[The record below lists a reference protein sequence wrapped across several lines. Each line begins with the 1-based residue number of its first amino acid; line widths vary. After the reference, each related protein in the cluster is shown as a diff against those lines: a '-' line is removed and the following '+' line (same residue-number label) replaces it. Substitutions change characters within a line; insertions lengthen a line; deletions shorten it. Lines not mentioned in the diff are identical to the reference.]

1 MDDKLNYQQVKTL
14 FDNLDLSGLRT
25 KTKFLKGAPFI
36 EIIKEVQHGK
46 HDLLIKTAE
55 ASDSML
61 KSIFGATDM
70 HLMRK
75 CPCPVWIIKKSNQ
88 VKFSHIIAAIDPDP
102 EFPENKELNK
112 EILEHA
118 ISLARQENSRL
129 YIVHAWTFVGED
141 KFRSVRSTMTK
152 AEVDELAHMI
162 KEDHQHWLNET
173 IKQHDLSGIDYKIQ
187 LLKGVPGWVI
197 SRVAAKTQADLIVMG
212 TVART
217 GIEGFFIGNTAE
229 KILRTVDC
237 SVLAIKPKGFKSP
250 VKP

>member
-1 MDDKLNYQQVKTL
+1 
-14 FDNLDLSGLRT
+14 
-25 KTKFLKGAPFI
+25 
-36 EIIKEVQHGK
+36 
-46 HDLLIKTAE
+46 
-55 ASDSML
+55 
-61 KSIFGATDM
+61 
-70 HLMRK
+70 
-75 CPCPVWIIKKSNQ
+75 
-88 VKFSHIIAAIDPDP
+88 
-102 EFPENKELNK
+102 
-112 EILEHA
+112 
-118 ISLARQENSRL
+118 
-129 YIVHAWTFVGED
+129 
-141 KFRSVRSTMTK
+141 MTK

-197 SRVAAKTQADLIVMG
+197 SRVAAKTQADLIVME
-212 TVART
+212 TVARR